1 MVTIE
6 PVSIALIV
14 VVSSRAALIV
24 EDEVTEVVRVVA
36 VTVVIE
42 LTVALTV
49 MVVLGAVAVIVVPE
63 TPMQEHALAYFIAIE
78 QVDAYVGAALGETVT
93 LRFAGRTT
101 VEVVR
106 VMVKRSVTS
115 MVAAADSV
123 NCRDISE
130 RIGFTKGYDDRI

>member
-63 TPMQEHALAYFIAIE
+63 TPMQGHALAYFIAIE

-101 VEVVR
+101 VEVVT

-115 MVAAADSV
+115 MVAAPGSV
-123 NCRDISE
+123 NVV
-130 RIGFTKGYDDRI
+130 T